1 MLVTI
6 GIEDFKEKMTL
17 ELDLKFWQTWEENE
31 LNWVSTEV
39 GEDISNLLMF
49 FFIGLKQNI
58 CY

>member
-1 MLVTI
+1 MI

-39 GEDISNLLMF
+39 GEDISNLLIF
-49 FFIGLKQNI
+49 FS
-58 CY
+58 